1 MSRGKLKT
9 RFAFDD
15 IQNSFTCCCQRQK
28 HMLTFYVFLPPWGEL
43 QLLQSCTTQTRCH
56 HGQLKLGWGKSSQ
69 AGPWFGQPLFQYCM
83 EVFGSL
89 TWNKIKWIEM
99 FCMYFISSD
108 HIYSYFK
115 TVPINLANPVSNRHR
130 SDYGNLKSPTNSWSL
145 ERLSPRVSGC
155 HCIFFLN
162 G

>member
-1 MSRGKLKT
+1 MSWQWRPTQVVICISQLHLYLISVWAHTQKTRPNEPVCVKLVSRGKLKT

-99 FCMYFISSD
+99 FCMYFIYIHTS
-108 HIYSYFK
+108 K
-115 TVPINLANPVSNRHR
+115 LCP
-130 SDYGNLKSPTNSWSL
+130 
-145 ERLSPRVSGC
+145 
-155 HCIFFLN
+155 
-162 G
+162 